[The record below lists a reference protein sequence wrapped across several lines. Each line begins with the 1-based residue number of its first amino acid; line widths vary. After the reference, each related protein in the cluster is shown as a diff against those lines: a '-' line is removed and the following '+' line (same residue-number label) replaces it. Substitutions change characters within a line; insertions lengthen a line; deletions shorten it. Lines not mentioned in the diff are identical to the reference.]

1 MSYVHIFIIFT
12 FLISRL
18 KKFPGQVIEHPNLEH
33 VIFFVVNSTTFGG
46 ARDFGMDIST
56 WNQQQ
61 LNPKRDN
68 IVRKSWRKNAINGI
82 IA

>member
-1 MSYVHIFIIFT
+1 MVPIFDP
-12 FLISRL
+12 
-18 KKFPGQVIEHPNLEH
+18 KNENPNLEH

>member
-1 MSYVHIFIIFT
+1 MVPIFDP
-12 FLISRL
+12 
-18 KKFPGQVIEHPNLEH
+18 KNENPNLEH

-68 IVRKSWRKNAINGI
+68 IVRKSLAKMIWGGV
-82 IA
+82 